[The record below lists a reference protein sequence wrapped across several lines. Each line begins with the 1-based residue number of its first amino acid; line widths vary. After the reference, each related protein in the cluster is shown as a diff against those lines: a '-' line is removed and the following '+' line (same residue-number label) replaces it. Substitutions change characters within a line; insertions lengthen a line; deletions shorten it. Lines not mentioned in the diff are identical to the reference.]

1 MLEAQK
7 QRSDVARILAQIST
21 EYEAAVQGVTGLSS
35 GTSRHDF
42 ISQKMENM
50 GKLHTQLHYLVGD
63 RAIALVAEQLQGCPN
78 STSQSVQPPGS

>member
-7 QRSDVARILAQIST
+7 QYSDVARILAQINA
-21 EYEAAVQGVTGLSS
+21 EYKAAARGITGLSS

-50 GKLHTQLHYLVGD
+50 GNLHTQLHHLVGD
-63 RAIALVAEQLQGCPN
+63 RAIALVAEQLRGCPN
-78 STSQSVQPPGS
+78 STSQSVQPES